1 MFILHLTLFKFKKIH
16 DLLAFDFNPVPC
28 WTSTCSDR
36 LMAIATT
43 TCRRTIMN
51 RRNDHQN
58 PHRPKTTWA
67 GQLVCPHCQTAFP
80 LTWRRYW
87 SAPMGNY
94 RCLESKKI
102 SYAKSN
108 SFWLYPIIIGAA
120 LLGGIVAV
128 ILSSYFSHNVLI
140 AMLFFAIGGLF
151 IGIPLDRWVDG
162 HLRRLEPR
170 EAKQ

>member
-16 DLLAFDFNPVPC
+16 DLLAFDFSPVAC

-80 LTWRRYW
+80 SHGGDTGQPQW
-87 SAPMGNY
+87 
-94 RCLESKKI
+94 E
-102 SYAKSN
+102 
-108 SFWLYPIIIGAA
+108 II
-120 LLGGIVAV
+120 AV
-128 ILSSYFSHNVLI
+128 LKVRKFLMPKV
-140 AMLFFAIGGLF
+140 
-151 IGIPLDRWVDG
+151 IPFG
-162 HLRRLEPR
+162 SI
-170 EAKQ
+170 QS